1 MIQLVANLLK
11 LLNSEA
17 EPAQISLALCL
28 SMVLGFT
35 PLFSLHNLIIL
46 FVVCVVRVNLSAFLL
61 GWAVFSGIAWLLDPL
76 FHGLGNWALTL
87 PALEGIWTAFYN
99 ISLFRLARFNNT
111 VVMGSLITA
120 LVLFAPLFLVLN
132 RLITS
137 YRGHLLAWVSKS
149 RLMHIFKASKI
160 YDVYKALA

>member
-46 FVVCVVRVNLSAFLL
+46 FAVCVVKVNLSAFLL
-61 GWAVFSGIAWLLDPL
+61 GWAVFSGIAWLGDPL
-76 FHGLGNWALTL
+76 FHGLGNWILTL
-87 PALEGIWTAFYN
+87 PALEGLWTALYN
-99 ISLFRLARFNNT
+99 ISLFRLARFINT
-111 VVMGSLITA
+111 VVMGSLISA
-120 LVLFAPLFLVLN
+120 LVLFVPLLLVFN
-132 RLITS
+132 RLITA
-137 YRGHLLAWVSKS
+137 YRDKLLALVNKS
-149 RLMHIFKASKI
+149 RLMQIFKASKI

>member
-61 GWAVFSGIAWLLDPL
+61 GWAAFSGIAWLLDPL
-76 FHGLGNWALTL
+76 FHGLGQWALTL
-87 PALEGIWTAFYN
+87 PALEGFWTALYN
-99 ISLFRLARFNNT
+99 TSLFRLARFNNT

-120 LVLFAPLFLVLN
+120 LALFAPFFLAFN
-132 RLITS
+132 RLITG
-137 YRGHLLAWVSKS
+137 YRDHLVALVNKS
-149 RLMHIFKASKI
+149 RLMQIFKASKI

>member
-28 SMVLGFT
+28 AMVLGFT

-46 FVVCVVRVNLSAFLL
+46 FIICVVRVNLSACLL
-61 GWAVFSGIAWLLDPL
+61 GWAIFSGIAWLIDPL
-76 FHGLGNWALTL
+76 FHGLGHWILTL
-87 PALEGIWTAFYN
+87 PSLEGLWTSLYN
-99 ISLFRLARFNNT
+99 LSLFRLARFNNT
-111 VVMGSLITA
+111 VVMGSLLTA
-120 LVLFAPLFLVLN
+120 LVLFVPLFLVTN
-132 RLITS
+132 RLIAG
-137 YRGHLLAWVSKS
+137 YRTHLLAWVDKS
-149 RLMHIFKASKI
+149 RLMKIFKASKI